1 MTHVVFTVQSV
12 SLNPLGTRAGKL
24 WQLVPPPGGALPHPS
39 GLSTQVAGGSVGPG
53 VGIDVGPVDG
63 MGVVGPSVGPGV
75 GIGVV
80 GAGVGAAEGS
90 GVVGAGVGPGD
101 GMGVVGAG
109 VGAVEGSG
117 VVGAGVGPV
126 DGMGDGSDVTGDG
139 VDGVGSAV
147 GSAVSPTGAAVGN
160 SEGTAV
166 GPSASP
172 TCATEQSPPVHS
184 GGVARRR
191 RGSSPVFLNCR
202 WAQPWKA
209 LVTGP

>member
-80 GAGVGAAEGS
+80 GAGVGAVEGS

-101 GMGVVGAG
+101 GMGVVGAR
-109 VGAVEGSG
+109 VGAED
-117 VVGAGVGPV
+117 GP
-126 DGMGDGSDVTGDG
+126 GDGSDVTG
-139 VDGVGSAV
+139 DGVGSAV

-160 SEGTAV
+160 SVGTAD

-191 RGSSPVFLNCR
+191 RGSSPAAPAFLKFR
-202 WAQPWKA
+202 WAQLWNA

>member
-63 MGVVGPSVGPGV
+63 
-75 GIGVV
+75 IGVV

-101 GMGVVGAG
+101 GMGVVGAD
-109 VGAVEGSG
+109 VGAVEGSGVVGAGVGPVDGMG

-139 VDGVGSAV
+139 VGAAV
-147 GSAVSPTGAAVGN
+147 GSAVAPTGAAVGN
-160 SEGTAV
+160 SDGTAV

-202 WAQPWKA
+202 WVQPWNA
-209 LVTGP
+209 LVIGP